1 MKGGYVLA
9 HIDKFTKGQIGGVT
23 RHFERYK
30 KENGEYI
37 KFGNQEIDTEKIS
50 LNYNLADEKNQ
61 MEFIKN
67 RTSEVRCL
75 NRKDVNVMASWVV
88 TLPEKIETQEDQR
101 LFFEESYNFLEKKYG
116 KENVISS
123 YVHLDETTPHMHFA
137 FIPVVRDKKRGDLK
151 VSANDLITRNHLRS
165 FHPELEKHMKE
176 VFGRDIGILNE
187 KTKEGNQ
194 AIDELK
200 RGTAQKELGSLKID
214 LQAFKDELAMLDIAE
229 DEIRQLGQI
238 QGKEKLFK
246 KDYVEIKKDIFEQ
259 FKNMAKNYRKD
270 TVILKKN
277 NDILKNKVHSL
288 EKKVDQLTIEK
299 SENVKRMN
307 LAELREKAETR
318 NKITGLEKQ
327 VDTLS
332 NYIINKGLADDF
344 NKAIEQ
350 EKSKNRTWEMER

>member
-1 MKGGYVLA
+1 MEGATIMAHLMKSTRGATGGL
-9 HIDKFTKGQIGGVT
+9 T

-30 KENGEYI
+30 NEKGEYL
-37 KFGNQEIDTEKIS
+37 KFGNQEIDIQKTN
-50 LNYNLADEKNQ
+50 LNYNLAEEKNQ
-61 MEFIKN
+61 LEFIKK

-75 NRKDVNVMASWVV
+75 NRKDVNVMASWVI
-88 TLPEKIETQEDQR
+88 TLPESIKTQEDQR

-151 VSANDLITRNHLRS
+151 VSAKECITRNDLKQ
-165 FHPELEKHMKE
+165 FHPQLEAHMKR
-176 VFGRDIGILNE
+176 VFGREIGILNE
-187 KTKEGNQ
+187 KTKEGNK

-200 RGTAQKELGSLKID
+200 RGTAQKELDSLKID
-214 LQAFKDELAMLDIAE
+214 LQAFKDELAILDIAE
-229 DEIRQLGQI
+229 AEIRELGQI

-246 KDYVEIKKDIFEQ
+246 KDYVEIKKDLLEQ
-259 FKNMAKNYRKD
+259 FKNMAKN

-288 EKKVDQLTIEK
+288 EKKVDQ
-299 SENVKRMN
+299 VKKMN
-307 LAELREKAETR
+307 LEELKEKAETR
-318 NKITGLEKQ
+318 NTIRGLEKK

-332 NYIINKGLADDF
+332 NYIIDKGLADDF
-344 NKAIEQ
+344 NKSIEQ
-350 EKSKNRTWEMER
+350 QKSKSRTWEMKR

>member
-1 MKGGYVLA
+1 MAHLMKSTRGATGGL
-9 HIDKFTKGQIGGVT
+9 T

-30 KENGEYI
+30 NEKGEYL
-37 KFGNQEIDTEKIS
+37 KFGNQEIDIQKTN
-50 LNYNLADEKNQ
+50 LNYNLAEEKNQ
-61 MEFIKN
+61 LEFIKK

-75 NRKDVNVMASWVV
+75 NRKDVNVMASWVI
-88 TLPEKIETQEDQR
+88 TLPESIKTQEDQR

-151 VSANDLITRNHLRS
+151 VSAKECITRNDLKQ
-165 FHPELEKHMKE
+165 FHPQLEAHMKR
-176 VFGRDIGILNE
+176 VFGREIGILNE
-187 KTKEGNQ
+187 KTKEGNK

-200 RGTAQKELGSLKID
+200 RGTAQKELDSLKID
-214 LQAFKDELAMLDIAE
+214 LQAFKDELAILDIAE
-229 DEIRQLGQI
+229 AEIRELGQI

-246 KDYVEIKKDIFEQ
+246 KDYVEIKKDLLEQ
-259 FKNMAKNYRKD
+259 FKNMAKN

-288 EKKVDQLTIEK
+288 EKKVDQ
-299 SENVKRMN
+299 VKKMN
-307 LAELREKAETR
+307 LEELKEKAETR
-318 NKITGLEKQ
+318 NTIRGLEKK

-332 NYIINKGLADDF
+332 NYIIDKGLADDF
-344 NKAIEQ
+344 NKSIEQ
-350 EKSKNRTWEMER
+350 QKSKSRTWEMKR